1 MIAFLPLLA
10 FVATVL
16 AAPAAEGPVL
26 TVPNIP
32 GTGTQGGAAP
42 AATSSAAAT
51 PNPALVTI
59 NSISYGGT
67 GCPQG
72 SVGSFISADRLT
84 FVSSHTCSHQ
94 NTFLLSNYDHRN
106 IRQIIAC

>member
-42 AATSSAAAT
+42 AAT
-51 PNPALVTI
+51 ALVTI